1 MQQAVQA
8 ALGRCCK
15 IDVEHLGLTFE
26 IFARCCSTAQ
36 QKESG
41 TILIPRLLSVVLYY
55 LVHRRITNKALLT
68 TTMATEYEYDYVV
81 IGGGSGGLAS
91 AKKAASYGAKVA
103 LFDYVKPSPQGTKWG
118 LGGTCVNVGCVPKK
132 LMHYAGLMGPMF
144 IDAKQYGWEISEEK
158 PAHSWST
165 MVQNVQS
172 HVKMLNFRYRVG
184 LKSAQVQFDSYV
196 LHYLCSDIC

>member
-1 MQQAVQA
+1 
-8 ALGRCCK
+8 
-15 IDVEHLGLTFE
+15 
-26 IFARCCSTAQ
+26 
-36 QKESG
+36 
-41 TILIPRLLSVVLYY
+41 
-55 LVHRRITNKALLT
+55 
-68 TTMATEYEYDYVV
+68 MATEYEYDYVV

-144 IDAKQYGWEISEEK
+144 SDAKQYGWEISEDK
-158 PAHSWST
+158 PAHNWST

-184 LKSAQVQFDSYV
+184 LKSAQVSLVIVSRFSSSFMLQ
-196 LHYLCSDIC
+196 YLLRIRKHVSLLRA